1 MTEAD
6 QTNKTTEWDAFKPTA
21 RGVVQQNLELII
33 SKKTEG
39 FSAIDIAK
47 FLSSRYPTKVTA
59 GNVVNYV
66 FLLTGKRLTAH
77 VKEAVA
83 ERLGIA
89 AARPK
94 AMTNGVQPDRPKPG
108 ESTQGLS
115 FTSLLNSERA
125 QRIRNYGKDPAP

>member
-6 QTNKTTEWDAFKPTA
+6 QTNKPSEWDAFKPTA

-83 ERLGIA
+83 GTLGIA

-94 AMTNGVQPDRPKPG
+94 TMAKGLPPNSPKTS
-108 ESTQGLS
+108 ENTQGLS
-115 FTSLLNSERA
+115 YASLLNSERA
-125 QRIRNYGKDPAP
+125 ERIRNYGKAPAP

>member
-6 QTNKTTEWDAFKPTA
+6 QSNKNTEWDAFKPTA
-21 RGVVQQNLELII
+21 RGVIQQNLELII

-47 FLSSRYPTKVTA
+47 FLSSRYPTKVTP
-59 GNVVNYV
+59 GNVANYV

-83 ERLGIA
+83 GTRGMT

-94 AMTNGVQPDRPKPG
+94 PTTNSAPPNRPKTS
-108 ESTQGLS
+108 ENTQGLS
-115 FTSLLNSERA
+115 FASLMNSERA
-125 QRIRNYGKDPAP
+125 ERIRNYGKAPAP